1 MWIADD
7 DWFPSV
13 GMQFG
18 SLQLRLKERLDEAMD
33 SRVVSS
39 RGSIYGDKS
48 APQDYLRRP
57 YDSRLVCLQL
67 KELCGVQYGLVRGE
81 RLRKRINDSYR
92 RTLLLVI
99 LRRPRR
105 LDGRLNA
112 SCADVSLDRVRFWTG
127 NGQH

>member
-1 MWIADD
+1 
-7 DWFPSV
+7 
-13 GMQFG
+13 
-18 SLQLRLKERLDEAMD
+18 MD
-33 SRVVSS
+33 RRVVSS
-39 RGSIYGDKS
+39 RDSIYGDKP

-57 YDSRLVCLQL
+57 YDSRLFRLQL

-81 RLRKRINDSYR
+81 RLRKRINDSNR

-99 LRRPRR
+99 LRRPRS

-127 NGQH
+127 NGQHKRGGVSKITLERDRTGTWRELAVQRI